1 MAATMLQLDKKYSLH
16 DEACR
21 LLVHFLSKSPFTPVK
36 NPMGNARIK
45 LVIIIEVVVVVVIII
60 IVTIRIAFCIYY
72 G

>member
-1 MAATMLQLDKKYSLH
+1 MT
-16 DEACR
+16 R
-21 LLVHFLSKSPFTPVK
+21 LADCSFIFLSKSPITPVK

-45 LVIIIEVVVVVVIII
+45 LTIIIEVVVVVVIIII